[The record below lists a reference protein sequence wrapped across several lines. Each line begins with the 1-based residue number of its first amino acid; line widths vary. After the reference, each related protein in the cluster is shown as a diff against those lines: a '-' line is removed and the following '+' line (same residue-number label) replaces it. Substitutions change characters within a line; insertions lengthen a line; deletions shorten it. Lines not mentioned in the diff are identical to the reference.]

1 MTDAIQFSHRIN
13 MDHMEYVADK
23 GPLIG
28 WQLNEKDQCLES
40 FSTLRMI
47 GLKMGFASVSGVQGH
62 YIVNTSGQTD
72 EEPET
77 QLLAAPCLA
86 HFIDEA
92 SPPVFTLMFKWVYAA
107 GKMYALTIPTDL
119 KLSGGPDGTDKWVTP
134 AMIKPVRLG
143 LIHHFE
149 PIENRDGQP
158 LAKNLDVWIKDHFPE
173 FAAIKLKSLANCRAW
188 LQPSKFASHVA
199 AVADLHEITI
209 KKAIAA
215 ATGSDEP
222 AAANKKGA
230 ANAHTVAAAS
240 AESARVAALSLS
252 LPLLNRIRE
261 VWAIAAAV
269 IAVPIGQRIIEI
281 DLASELV
288 DGVLSTDKLEVI
300 LKSKAAAKNYEKL
313 FELLKASDKIA
324 LLASQKEP
332 LGFSASPLQLLP
344 LPEEPP
350 PVDRAEVEPEVEGAS
365 TIPKTTGAGVGGDE
379 GHF

>member
-1 MTDAIQFSHRIN
+1 
-13 MDHMEYVADK
+13 
-23 GPLIG
+23 
-28 WQLNEKDQCLES
+28 
-40 FSTLRMI
+40 
-47 GLKMGFASVSGVQGH
+47 
-62 YIVNTSGQTD
+62 
-72 EEPET
+72 
-77 QLLAAPCLA
+77 
-86 HFIDEA
+86 
-92 SPPVFTLMFKWVYAA
+92 MFKWVYAA

-288 DGVLSTDKLEVI
+288 DVQSPNFALTSSQRRRFAWQREDHPFDSRTRPHFT
-300 LKSKAAAKNYEKL
+300 LKWHSVV
-313 FELLKASDKIA
+313 D
-324 LLASQKEP
+324 P
-332 LGFSASPLQLLP
+332 
-344 LPEEPP
+344 EPP
-350 PVDRAEVEPEVEGAS
+350 RPCAVHHPSAHNDFTAF
-365 TIPKTTGAGVGGDE
+365 TGAKCLVDAEASSSGILEDPDDSSRNEWCALHTHPTGRPPRTFNSPDRLACALTPPCPVVFCASVDCPCSSRSSRARPWCRV
-379 GHF
+379 